1 MHSAAPLAIGI
12 IPARL
17 ASTRLP
23 RKALVEIAGKPMI
36 QHVYERACRASSL
49 DSVLVATDSREIF
62 SVVQG
67 FGGEAVMTRD
77 DHPSGSDRLA
87 EVARSLDAE
96 MIVNVQGDEPLVE
109 PEMID
114 QLVRAFQEQDAAPMG
129 TLVRRASP
137 DEDPRDPSLVKVVV
151 DTRGHALYFSRALIP
166 HDRDGDATEPPLT
179 HVGMYVYRRTFLM
192 AFTALVPTPLEN
204 RERLEQL
211 RVLEHGH
218 AILAV
223 ETEHRSLGVDTE
235 EDLERVRA
243 ILEGRR

>member
-1 MHSAAPLAIGI
+1 MHSATPLAIGI

-36 QHVYERACRASSL
+36 QHVYDRACQAESL

-87 EVARSLDAE
+87 EVARGLNSE
-96 MIVNVQGDEPLVE
+96 IIVNIQGDEPLVA

-114 QLVRAFQEQDAAPMG
+114 SLVRAFQVQSQAPMG
-129 TLVRRASP
+129 TLVRRAGP
-137 DEDPRDPSLVKVVV
+137 EDDLSDPSLVKVVV
-151 DTRGHALYFSRALIP
+151 DRRGHALYFSRCPIP
-166 HDRDGDATEPPLT
+166 HDRDGDGHVPALT
-179 HVGMYVYRRTFLM
+179 HVGMYAYRRTFLL
-192 AFTALVPTPLEN
+192 AFAELPATPLEGC
-204 RERLEQL
+204 ERLEQL
-211 RVLEHGH
+211 RALEHGH
-218 AILAV
+218 AILTV
-223 ETEHRSLGVDTE
+223 ETEHAAIGVDTP
-235 EDLERVRA
+235 EDLARVRR
-243 ILEGRR
+243 ILEG